1 MLCSLVYCRSRRL
14 GILEE
19 WVSMQTRLMERTNSM
34 RGKRSLDGGG
44 GGGDDEQ
51 PERKRPALAR

>member
-1 MLCSLVYCRSRRL
+1 MYCRSRRL
-14 GILEE
+14 GVLEE
-19 WVSMQTRLMERTNSM
+19 WVSMQTRLMERNNSM

-44 GGGDDEQ
+44 GEGDDEQ